1 MKIGEK
7 VTRIPQSFSDID
19 IKTGKQNQRPMRA
32 TVVYIHSKGRFHVV
46 QFGSGVRESFAGV

>member
-1 MKIGEK
+1 MKIGDK

-32 TVVYIHSKGRFHVV
+32 KITYIHPNNRFYAVE
-46 QFGSGVRESFAGV
+46 FESGVRESFMF